1 MEKQLLSSTFPERT
15 IQSSSMVPPP
25 SLKQPHQPRKGAKR
39 ALSVTFPIEETDM
52 VQVVAEIEPCMNF
65 SEADRKSLFYA
76 RSDFHFSRSTAR
88 VIAKESERYGHSKH
102 LDGVFISAFQ
112 QQAQDALNL
121 WVLHGHCRRG
131 LERWA
136 NTHHGRNRKDDQ
148 HMYTQGVLRA
158 QREMKL
164 TDACGGDVQAQA
176 ERLREVGYILSRK
189 SRLFAQMMG
198 EADAQAAKW
207 EYGTPDQRP
216 NESTTPEIFQQAL
229 NVAYPGGDLV
239 GTPAG
244 RLRVMP
250 PQRRNLGF
258 GGPSAPQRKVNRV
271 ADLPSRTVNNGP
283 RRSVG
288 SMGPASGIG
297 AGAPKITIKPRTAGR
312 VPRMA

>member
-1 MEKQLLSSTFPERT
+1 MVRT
-15 IQSSSMVPPP
+15 IEICV
-25 SLKQPHQPRKGAKR
+25 
-39 ALSVTFPIEETDM
+39 SVFE
-52 VQVVAEIEPCMNF
+52 F
-65 SEADRKSLFYA
+65 
-76 RSDFHFSRSTAR
+76 
-88 VIAKESERYGHSKH
+88 
-102 LDGVFISAFQ
+102 
-112 QQAQDALNL
+112 
-121 WVLHGHCRRG
+121 
-131 LERWA
+131 
-136 NTHHGRNRKDDQ
+136 
-148 HMYTQGVLRA
+148 
-158 QREMKL
+158 L

-216 NESTTPEIFQQAL
+216 NESTTPDIFQQAL

-297 AGAPKITIKPRTAGR
+297 AGAPKITIKPRAAGR
-312 VPRMA
+312 VPRMAQPLENSLHFALFVNGNNIVWVYLRN